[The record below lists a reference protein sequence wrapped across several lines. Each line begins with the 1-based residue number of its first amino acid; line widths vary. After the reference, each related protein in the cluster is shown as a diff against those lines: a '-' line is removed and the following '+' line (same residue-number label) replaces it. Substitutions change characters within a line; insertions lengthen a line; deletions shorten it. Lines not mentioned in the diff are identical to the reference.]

1 MRVWSSILVEVNPS
15 YFRHRKL
22 LFASQYSV
30 DRWSQWPSKQTR
42 WDIDCP
48 VGEMGTHVD
57 IGPEVGRL
65 GAAVNPLGQAPELR
79 STEPPD
85 DLCHLP
91 TIASL
96 VHFSSPS
103 QSGFFTYVQQ
113 IFYRHTDTSL
123 TLYIVVQATI
133 STFFSKSRK
142 NFTGQRLLQLNVY
155 TS

>member
-1 MRVWSSILVEVNPS
+1 MRVWSSILVEVYPS

-30 DRWSQWPSKQTR
+30 DRWSQRPSKQTR

-103 QSGFFTYVQQ
+103 QSGFFTVLTTN
-113 IFYRHTDTSL
+113 ILSTYRHISN
-123 TLYIVVQATI
+123 LYIVVQATI
-133 STFFSKSRK
+133 STFFRSPEKTLRVKDYYS
-142 NFTGQRLLQLNVY
+142 
-155 TS
+155 

>member
-1 MRVWSSILVEVNPS
+1 MWSTILLKLYPS

-22 LFASQYSV
+22 LFESQYSV

-48 VGEMGTHVD
+48 VGEMRTHVD

-79 STEPPD
+79 STEPPV

-96 VHFSSPS
+96 VHLDPGSLHYL
-103 QSGFFTYVQQ
+103 QN
-113 IFYRHTDTSL
+113 IFYRHYRYISN
-123 TLYIVVQATI
+123 LYMVVQATI
-133 STFFSKSRK
+133 STFFPSPEKTLRV
-142 NFTGQRLLQLNVY
+142 NFI
-155 TS
+155 

>member
-1 MRVWSSILVEVNPS
+1 MSFE
-15 YFRHRKL
+15 
-22 LFASQYSV
+22 SQYSV
-30 DRWSQWPSKQTR
+30 DRWSQ

-65 GAAVNPLGQAPELR
+65 GAAVNPLGKGPELR

-91 TIASL
+91 TIAL

-103 QSGFFTYVQQ
+103 QCKEHYLQQ
-113 IFYRHTDTSL
+113 LTKIAYRHTDTFIIWL
-123 TLYIVVQATI
+123 FQAFYH
-133 STFFSKSRK
+133 SPEK
-142 NFTGQRLLQLNVY
+142 NVMVAGLKMIQNYRNLKYLWNKRVK
-155 TS
+155 

>member
-1 MRVWSSILVEVNPS
+1 MSFE
-15 YFRHRKL
+15 
-22 LFASQYSV
+22 SQYSV
-30 DRWSQWPSKQTR
+30 DRWSQ

-65 GAAVNPLGQAPELR
+65 GAAVNPLGKGPELR

-91 TIASL
+91 TIAL

-103 QSGFFTYVQQ
+103 HAGIFTLL
-113 IFYRHTDTSL
+113 S
-123 TLYIVVQATI
+123 TI
-133 STFFSKSRK
+133 NHK
-142 NFTGQRLLQLNVY
+142 
-155 TS
+155 